1 MLARAIAFA
10 TLAACGGADK
20 PATAPASDPAQT
32 SLAIDVARVCAA
44 PTRAEADPQFGD
56 AAARIG
62 VLSQHLSD
70 GVTHKDVVAAIER
83 WRSDKLTSEQRNAEL
98 ADLVQRAGLVTP
110 CRLAD
115 VWADSSWGASELPAP

>member
-1 MLARAIAFA
+1 MLARALAIV

-20 PATAPASDPAQT
+20 PATGTAPDPAQT
-32 SLAIDVARVCAA
+32 SLAIDVAKVCAA

-70 GVTHKDVVAAIER
+70 GVTHKDVIAAIER
-83 WRSDKLTSEQRNAEL
+83 WRSDKLTTEQRNAEL

-115 VWADSSWGASELPAP
+115 VWADASWGASELAQP